1 MSSSQQRTCNQSSI
15 HLPVLSQLQPAS
27 SMLHGPSGSD
37 MNRIYSAVS
46 KVFQGKELQM
56 NELYSLNES
65 IRWLLKTEMGSFI
78 KEYYQ
83 NQLLNKGFTFIFEEV
98 QLHEGERQLF
108 FLAKEWL
115 RFFSEILPTLQ
126 AIFYPLQGQEL
137 TVRQMAL
144 LGFRDLVLMRLPV
157 EDLLPTNLPLLPT
170 SITQMLLVLQGVH
183 DPRGPSVEYCR
194 LEKMLEMV
202 VSPYLWNYKN
212 KSYVED
218 TRETRHLI
226 QPEIRITQHI
236 SEGSLLSP
244 LMEEE
249 GEMYLERR
257 GCSLRCY
264 SMTDGL
270 SDIADM
276 HLLSV
281 TRTTH
286 CGLTDNCGTSEEM
299 MREHNRNLFQVSH
312 TF

>member
-83 NQLLNKGFTFIFEEV
+83 
-98 QLHEGERQLF
+98 
-108 FLAKEWL
+108 
-115 RFFSEILPTLQ
+115 
-126 AIFYPLQGQEL
+126 EL

-170 SITQMLLVLQGVH
+170 SITQMLLVLQ
-183 DPRGPSVEYCR
+183 
-194 LEKMLEMV
+194 
-202 VSPYLWNYKN
+202 
-212 KSYVED
+212 
-218 TRETRHLI
+218 
-226 QPEIRITQHI
+226 
-236 SEGSLLSP
+236 
-244 LMEEE
+244 
-249 GEMYLERR
+249 
-257 GCSLRCY
+257 
-264 SMTDGL
+264 
-270 SDIADM
+270 
-276 HLLSV
+276 
-281 TRTTH
+281 
-286 CGLTDNCGTSEEM
+286 
-299 MREHNRNLFQVSH
+299 
-312 TF
+312 